1 MSIREHIKQLKEQP
15 ETASVGK
22 IWTPEEETRLIDS
35 LGQGKDIDEI
45 AKEHKRTVGGIKSRM
60 KKIAVRMIENDGKS
74 VEEVCMT
81 LHLTVEDI
89 EDAQKKRNKKKRN
102 KQTTVSK
109 PKLETEL
116 DVLNDNHFLFR
127 IEAKLFKE

>member
-15 ETASVGK
+15 ETAAVGNR
-22 IWTPEEETRLIDS
+22 WTPEEETRLIDS

-45 AKEHKRTVGGIKSRM
+45 AKDHKRTTGGIKCRM
-60 KKIAVRMIENDGKS
+60 KEIAVRMIENDGKS

-81 LHLTVEDI
+81 LRLTLEDI
-89 EDAQKKRNKKKRN
+89 EDAQKKRNK
-102 KQTTVSK
+102 QTTVPK

-116 DVLNDNHFLFR
+116 DVLKDIRSLLVR
-127 IEAKLFKE
+127 IEAKLLKE